1 QFLLLPE
8 QGHEISYLPSPLFL
22 PASLNSPLLCFHTLN
37 TYESHTSSFP
47 FHQDNIICPFPPLCR
62 LIIEIS
68 LLLYINFQTVPCHSE
83 NMLASGVFSNLFFL
97 KGVSHSTARS
107 IHFFSIAT
115 RLKST
120 FISKPDIHCEL

>member
-1 QFLLLPE
+1 PF
-8 QGHEISYLPSPLFL
+8 I
-22 PASLNSPLLCFHTLN
+22 CFHTLK
-37 TYESHTSSFP
+37 TYETHTSAFP
-47 FHQDNIICPFPPLCR
+47 WHQDEIICPVPPLCR

-68 LLLYINFQTVPCHSE
+68 QLLHSNSQTVPCDSQ
-83 NMLASGVFSNLFFL
+83 NMTATAVCSILFIL

-120 FISKPDIHCEL
+120 INSKRDIHCEL